1 MQQRP
6 FGNTGLSFSE
16 IGLGC
21 WQLGG
26 SWGEVSDSTA
36 LQILE
41 RAVAGGINFFDT
53 ADVYGDGRSERIIG
67 DFLSQNQS
75 SVFVATKIGRSGI
88 YPDNYTRDTLKTA
101 ITGNLN
107 RLRKDRL
114 DLVQLHCI
122 PTAVLRKG
130 EVFDWLREFQEEG
143 LIHHFGASVET
154 MEEALLCMEQEGLV
168 SLQII
173 FNLLRQKPRDVLF
186 PKARER
192 GTALIVR
199 LPLASGLLA
208 GTMTRETTFGE
219 TDHRNFNRDGAAFN
233 VGETFSGL
241 PFERGVELVDAARRL
256 LPAGLPLAVAAQRWI
271 LDHPEV
277 SVVITGASKPTQV
290 RENARASST
299 APLSEQTHAA
309 LREFYAREVHPH
321 IRGPY

>member
-1 MQQRP
+1 
-6 FGNTGLSFSE
+6 
-16 IGLGC
+16 
-21 WQLGG
+21 
-26 SWGEVSDSTA
+26 
-36 LQILE
+36 
-41 RAVAGGINFFDT
+41 
-53 ADVYGDGRSERIIG
+53 
-67 DFLSQNQS
+67 
-75 SVFVATKIGRSGI
+75 
-88 YPDNYTRDTLKTA
+88 
-101 ITGNLN
+101 
-107 RLRKDRL
+107 
-114 DLVQLHCI
+114 
-122 PTAVLRKG
+122 
-130 EVFDWLREFQEEG
+130 
-143 LIHHFGASVET
+143 
-154 MEEALLCMEQEGLV
+154 MEQEGLV